1 MDITTRIIDLTVG
14 EFQAI
19 IAREVDKRISAMSTG
34 IDSRPTAPEA
44 YDGPYYGI
52 KGMAEALHC
61 SKSTAQEMKSR
72 GLLEGGYQQVGRN
85 IIVKSAQA
93 LRDIAERSMKKTRK

>member
-19 IAREVDKRISAMSTG
+19 IAREVDKKISALSVE
-34 IDSRPTAPEA
+34 SRPAEPEA

-61 SKSTAQEMKSR
+61 SRTTAQEMKR
-72 GLLEGGYQQVGRN
+72 KGLLEGGYQQMGRN
-85 IIVKSAQA
+85 IIVRSAQA
-93 LRDIAERSMKKTRK
+93 LRDTAERSMKKKRR